1 MLNYRIDFEKLST
14 LLPNWSWQELRYG
27 LNRKYITEND
37 IVSYAVQIL
46 AEDIMLYDLILE
58 LSIADDDEVEE
69 LLCRLT
75 ENEVEQNLDKIEG
88 KWVFSIIYLAYTCE
102 RNHLYEIIDDVY
114 TEFDYPEEIKNLI
127 GYMPCEDGRSMD
139 ERVEEY
145 IKGNLDKQ

>member
-1 MLNYRIDFEKLST
+1 MLNYKIDFEKLST
-14 LLPNWSWQELRYG
+14 ILPNWSWQELRYG

-37 IVSYAVQIL
+37 IVSYAMQIL
-46 AEDIMLYDLILE
+46 AEDITQYDLILE
-58 LSIADDDEVEE
+58 LSIADGDEVEE
-69 LLCRLT
+69 LLCRLI
-75 ENEVEQNLDKIEG
+75 ENEVQQNLDKIES
-88 KWVFSIIYLAYTCE
+88 KWVISIIYLAYTCE

-145 IKGNLDKQ
+145 IKGILDKQ